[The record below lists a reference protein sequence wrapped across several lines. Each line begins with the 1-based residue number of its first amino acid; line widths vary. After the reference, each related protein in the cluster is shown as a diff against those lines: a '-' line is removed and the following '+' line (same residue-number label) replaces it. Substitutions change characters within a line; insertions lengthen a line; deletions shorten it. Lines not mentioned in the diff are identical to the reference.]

1 MITVMLYSRKD
12 CHLCE
17 VAKEELDSL
26 RDEYPHK
33 LVVVDVDADPQLQES
48 FGELVPVV
56 TVGPYQLK
64 APFEPRE
71 LKVTLGA
78 AQLGATQDQEVA
90 QSYALA
96 GSKWTGADR
105 FSYWIARHYMA
116 FFNSLVLLYFG
127 LPFLA
132 PVLMQSGI
140 TPPARIIYSLYGTTC
155 HQLAFRSWFLF
166 GEQSVY
172 PRAAAGLSNLIT
184 YEQATGNHPED
195 LATGRAFIGD
205 STTGYKIALC
215 QRDMAIYGSI
225 LLFGLIFVATG
236 RVIRGLPWYIWIF
249 LALVPIGLDGV
260 GQLISQPPFNLI
272 PYREST
278 PTLRTL
284 TGFLFGFTTAWFAYP
299 MVEESMA
306 DTRRILE
313 AKLKWLRWDGN
324 PRR

>member
-1 MITVMLYSRKD
+1 MITVMLYSRKE
-12 CHLCE
+12 CHLCD
-17 VAKEELDSL
+17 VAKQDLDTL
-26 RDEYPHK
+26 REEYPHK
-33 LVVVDVDADPQLQES
+33 LVVVDVDGEPQLRES

-64 APFEPRE
+64 APFERKDLE
-71 LKVTLGA
+71 VTLGA
-78 AQLGATQDQEVA
+78 ARLGASQDQAVA
-90 QSYALA
+90 QSYVQS

-105 FSYWIARHYMA
+105 FSYWIARHYMT

-127 LPFLA
+127 LPLLA
-132 PVLMQSGI
+132 PVFMQAGV

-166 GEQSVY
+166 GDQNAY
-172 PRAAAGLSNLIT
+172 PRAAAGVASMTT

-195 LATGRAFIGD
+195 LVTARSFIGD
-205 STTGYKIALC
+205 QATGYKVALC

-225 LLFGLIFVATG
+225 LLFGLIFVAAG
-236 RVIRGLPWYIWIF
+236 KAIRGLPWYIWIF

-260 GQLISQPPFNLI
+260 GQLLSQPPFNLI

-278 PTLRTL
+278 PFLRTL

-299 MVEESMA
+299 IVEESMR
-306 DTRRILE
+306 DTRRIME
-313 AKLKWLRWDGN
+313 AKLKWLRWNGEQ
-324 PRR
+324 P

>member
-17 VAKEELDSL
+17 QVKEELDAL
-26 RDEYPHK
+26 RAEFPHK
-33 LVVVDVDADPQLQES
+33 LVVVDIDEDPQLRQS

-64 APFEPRE
+64 TPFESKE

-78 AQLGATQDQEVA
+78 AQLGASQDQEVA
-90 QSYALA
+90 ESYAQA
-96 GSKWTGADR
+96 GSQWTGADR
-105 FSYWIARHYMA
+105 FSYWIAKHYMA
-116 FFNSLVLLYFG
+116 FFNSLVLIYFS

-132 PVLMQSGI
+132 PILMQAGL
-140 TPPARIIYSLYGTTC
+140 TPPARIIYSIYGTTC

-172 PRAAAGLSNLIT
+172 PRAAAGIDTLAT
-184 YEQATGNHPED
+184 YEQVTGNHSED
-195 LATGRAFIGD
+195 LVFARSFIG
-205 STTGYKIALC
+205 SQEIGYKVALC
-215 QRDMAIYGSI
+215 QRDIAIYGSI
-225 LLFGLIFVATG
+225 LLFGLIFVASG
-236 RVIRGLPWYIWIF
+236 RAIRGLPWYLWIL

-260 GQLISQPPFNLI
+260 GQLISQPPFYLI

-306 DTRRILE
+306 DTRRIME
-313 AKLKWLRWDGN
+313 AKLKWLRWDGS
-324 PRR
+324 R

>member
-1 MITVMLYSRKD
+1 MITVMLYSRKE
-12 CHLCE
+12 CHLCD
-17 VAKEELDSL
+17 VAKRDLDTL
-26 RDEYPHK
+26 REEYPHK
-33 LVVVDVDADPQLQES
+33 LVVVDVDGEPQLRES

-64 APFEPRE
+64 APFERKDLE
-71 LKVTLGA
+71 VTLGA
-78 AQLGATQDQEVA
+78 ARLGASQDQAVA
-90 QSYALA
+90 QSYVQS

-127 LPFLA
+127 LPLLA
-132 PVLMQSGI
+132 PVFMQAGI

-166 GEQSVY
+166 GDQNAY
-172 PRAAAGLSNLIT
+172 PRAAAGVASMAT
-184 YEQATGNHPED
+184 YEQTTGNHPED
-195 LATGRAFIGD
+195 LVTARSFIGD
-205 STTGYKIALC
+205 QATGYKVALC

-225 LLFGLIFVATG
+225 LLFGLIFVASG
-236 RVIRGLPWYIWIF
+236 KAIRGLPWYIWIF

-260 GQLISQPPFNLI
+260 GQLLSQPPFNLI

-278 PTLRTL
+278 PFLRTL

-299 MVEESMA
+299 IVEESMR
-306 DTRRILE
+306 DTRRIME
-313 AKLKWLRWDGN
+313 AKLKWLRWNGEQ
-324 PRR
+324 P

>member
-17 VAKEELDSL
+17 VAKEELDAL
-26 RDEYPHK
+26 RDKYPHK
-33 LVVVDVDADPQLQES
+33 LVVVDIDEDPQLRES

-64 APFEPRE
+64 APFERNE

-78 AQLGATQDQEVA
+78 AQLGAAQDQEVA
-90 QSYALA
+90 QSYAQS

-116 FFNSLVLLYFG
+116 FFNSIVLLYFG
-127 LPFLA
+127 LPLLA
-132 PVLMQSGI
+132 PVLMQAGI
-140 TPPARIIYSLYGTTC
+140 TPPARVIYSLYGTTC

-166 GEQSVY
+166 GEQSAY
-172 PRAAAGLSNLIT
+172 PRAAAGVDSLTT
-184 YEQATGNHPED
+184 YEQVTGNNPED
-195 LATGRAFIGD
+195 LPDARAFIGNQAA
-205 STTGYKIALC
+205 GYKVALC

-225 LLFGLIFVATG
+225 LAFGLLFVASG
-236 RVIRGLPWYIWIF
+236 KSIRGLPWYIWIV
-249 LALVPIGLDGV
+249 LALVPIGVDGV

-278 PTLRTL
+278 PFLRTL

-306 DTRRILE
+306 ETRRIMA
-313 AKLKWLRWDGN
+313 AKLKWMRWNAGQ
-324 PRR
+324 R